1 MRAMKTA
8 TCMSFGEL
16 HVLLVCAIYDW
27 EKILFTFFIMIIP
40 VIFVVIFK
48 AGHKP
53 NIIIGQM
60 LTFTIIYD
68 MMQFFYIKHKPTP
81 RCERMFIFAT
91 LSKIKESIG
100 CKT

>member
-1 MRAMKTA
+1 
-8 TCMSFGEL
+8 MSFGEL

-27 EKILFTFFIMIIP
+27 KKILFTFFIMIIP

-48 AGHKP
+48 EGHKL

-68 MMQFFYIKHKPTP
+68 MMQFFYIKHYKPTP

-100 CKT
+100 YCKT